1 MPHFRVQLNTV
12 PGMTSYFEFTP
23 TITTEEMKAKTNDP
37 AFKYLFL
44 CNKICGDGHY
54 KMQKEVKVVSMAE
67 YEAWLKQQPTY
78 LTDDLRKE
86 FNLPVAAAPVTKPA
100 DSAAKDTSAVKTN
113 KLALK

>member
-1 MPHFRVQLNTV
+1 
-12 PGMTSYFEFTP
+12 MTSYFEFTP

-37 AFKYLFL
+37 SFKYLFL

-67 YEAWLKQQPTY
+67 YEAWLKEQPTY

-86 FNLPVAAAPVTKPA
+86 FNLPVTPAADPLLA
-100 DSAAKDTSAVKTN
+100 DTAAKDTSAVKT
-113 KLALK
+113 KQLALKN

>member
-1 MPHFRVQLNTV
+1 
-12 PGMTSYFEFTP
+12 
-23 TITTEEMKAKTNDP
+23 MKAKTNDP

-67 YEAWLKQQPTY
+67 YEAWLKEQPAY

-86 FNLPVAAAPVTKPA
+86 FNLPVAPAAPAPVDAAA
-100 DSAAKDTSAVKTN
+100 DTTAVKTN
-113 KLALK
+113 QLALKN